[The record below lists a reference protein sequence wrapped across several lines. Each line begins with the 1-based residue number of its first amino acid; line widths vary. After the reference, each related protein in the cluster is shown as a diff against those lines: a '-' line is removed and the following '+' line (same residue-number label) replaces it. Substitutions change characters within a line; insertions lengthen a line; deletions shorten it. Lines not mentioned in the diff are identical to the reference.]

1 MDSQL
6 EARKGGTVA
15 GYFGPLER
23 RRAGWVHTPSGA
35 SSGVALVVCNPF
47 GYEWICAH
55 RSLVAF
61 ADEAARRGGLGVRFD
76 YDGTG
81 DSFGD
86 DTDPDRVGA
95 WLRSVDDAIDL
106 ARASG
111 ATRIVLMGVRWGA
124 ALAATAASRRDDV
137 DALCLVAPV
146 VSGRAYARELK
157 LLQAALALAPDPA
170 RPASDEAPDEALGF
184 VLGSETR
191 AAMGKVDL
199 AKLPKT
205 APRVLVIDRDD
216 MPATDGL
223 AQHLRAL
230 GAQVAVERL
239 PGYLEM
245 TADPHKAVI
254 PARMLD
260 AVGELVA
267 ASAPSAT
274 EGVAI
279 EAALAPTMTA
289 AEGVVESPL
298 VLEKRP
304 AGGLFGILAE
314 PAAGT
319 SPARGRLGI
328 LLMNA
333 GAVHHVGPNRLY
345 VTLARR
351 WAARGHVVLRLDVSG
366 LGESAPRAGDAA
378 GDVYTSRA
386 RQDATKALQA
396 LRERGAKKCVSAG
409 ICSGAYNSF
418 KSASEALAL
427 DAIVA
432 INPATFAWK
441 EGMSLDVKKQPYGED
456 VVVREA
462 KRYGQRMRDLESW
475 KRLLRG
481 QVKLDAV
488 AQVMSRRLVG
498 KARDVGLG
506 LARRAGLRVAGDLGG
521 ELTSIAERNVD
532 MTFVFAEEEPGLA
545 MIRDK
550 AGSVVQALERRKALS
565 LVTIEGPDHTFTA
578 TWAQARLVSVLDGVL
593 ERLERA

>member
-1 MDSQL
+1 M
-6 EARKGGTVA
+6 AT
-15 GYFGPLER
+15 
-23 RRAGWVHTPSGA
+23 SGSAHIEA
-35 SSGVALVVCNPF
+35 SS
-47 GYEWICAH
+47 
-55 RSLVAF
+55 RSRTK
-61 ADEAARRGGLGVRFD
+61 RRGEGGFGVRFD

-157 LLQAALALAPDPA
+157 LLQAALALAPDPS

-279 EAALAPTMTA
+279 EAALFPTMTA

-304 AGGLFGILAE
+304 AGGLFGILTE

-351 WAARGHVVLRLDVSG
+351 
-366 LGESAPRAGDAA
+366 
-378 GDVYTSRA
+378 
-386 RQDATKALQA
+386 
-396 LRERGAKKCVSAG
+396 
-409 ICSGAYNSF
+409 
-418 KSASEALAL
+418 
-427 DAIVA
+427 
-432 INPATFAWK
+432 
-441 EGMSLDVKKQPYGED
+441 
-456 VVVREA
+456 
-462 KRYGQRMRDLESW
+462 
-475 KRLLRG
+475 
-481 QVKLDAV
+481 
-488 AQVMSRRLVG
+488 
-498 KARDVGLG
+498 
-506 LARRAGLRVAGDLGG
+506 
-521 ELTSIAERNVD
+521 
-532 MTFVFAEEEPGLA
+532 
-545 MIRDK
+545 
-550 AGSVVQALERRKALS
+550 
-565 LVTIEGPDHTFTA
+565 
-578 TWAQARLVSVLDGVL
+578 
-593 ERLERA
+593 